1 MTSLPLKI
9 VKFTEYVILCDTS
22 PELEFMLPLC
32 KLSVTV
38 SSSRLTLE
46 RSV

>member
-32 KLSVTV
+32 SYLLLCHPVG
-38 SSSRLTLE
+38 
-46 RSV
+46 